1 LLTHAAEHH
10 DLEKS
15 DKRVDDAAIGD
26 LEVLQ
31 EPRPEWR
38 LGDEV
43 ANREQVQPIGGGD
56 HEGGSDRC
64 GVKYRQGYH

>member
-1 LLTHAAEHH
+1 MGLYLLLTHAAEHH

-15 DKRVDDAAIGD
+15 DDRVDDAAIDD

-43 ANREQVQPIGGGD
+43 ANREQV
-56 HEGGSDRC
+56 
-64 GVKYRQGYH
+64 